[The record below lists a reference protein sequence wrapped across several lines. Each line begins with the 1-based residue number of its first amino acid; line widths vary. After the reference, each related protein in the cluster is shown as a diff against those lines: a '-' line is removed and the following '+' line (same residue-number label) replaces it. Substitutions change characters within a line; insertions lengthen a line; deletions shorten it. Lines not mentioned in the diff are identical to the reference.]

1 MEMVRAII
9 RPEKEKDVLKALEEN
24 GFVSVTKMHVFGRG
38 KQKGIKVG
46 EVVYDELPKLELMI
60 VVQKADANRVC
71 DIIQENAVTG
81 QGHIGD
87 GKIFV
92 VPVDKAYTVR
102 TGTEGI

>member
-9 RPEKEKDVLKALEEN
+9 RPEREKDVLDALEEN

-60 VVQKADANRVC
+60 VVKKESASRVC
-71 DIIQENAVTG
+71 DIIQEKAVT
-81 QGHIGD
+81 GHIGD

-92 VPVDKAYTVR
+92 IPVSNVYTVR
-102 TGTEGI
+102 TGAEGL

>member
-9 RPEKEKDVLKALEEN
+9 RPEKEKDVLNALEEN

-60 VVQKADANRVC
+60 VVKKESAGRVC

-81 QGHIGD
+81 NIGD

-92 VPVDKAYTVR
+92 IPVLNTYTVR
-102 TGTEGI
+102 TGAEGL

>member
-60 VVQKADANRVC
+60 VVKKEDAERVC

-81 QGHIGD
+81 HIGD

-92 VPVDKAYTVR
+92 VPVSKAYTVR
-102 TGTEGI
+102 TGAEGL

>member
-1 MEMVRAII
+1 MEMVRAVI
-9 RPEKEKDVLKALEEN
+9 RPEKEKEVLKALEEN

-60 VVQKADANRVC
+60 VVNKEDANRVC

-81 QGHIGD
+81 HIGD

-92 VPVDKAYTVR
+92 IPVSKAYTVR
-102 TGTEGI
+102 TGAEGL

>member
-24 GFVSVTKMHVFGRG
+24 GFVSVTKMHIFGRG
-38 KQKGIKVG
+38 KQKGIRVG

-60 VVQKADANRVC
+60 VVQKEDANKVC

-81 QGHIGD
+81 HIGD

-92 VPVDKAYTVR
+92 IPVSKAYTVR
-102 TGTEGI
+102 TGAEGL

>member
-9 RPEKEKDVLKALEEN
+9 RPEKEKDVLKALEES

-46 EVVYDELPKLELMI
+46 DIVYDELPKLEMMI
-60 VVQKADANRVC
+60 VVDKKDAGKVC

-81 QGHIGD
+81 HIGD

-92 VPVDKAYTVR
+92 IPVSNAYTVR
-102 TGTEGI
+102 TGAEGL

>member
-60 VVQKADANRVC
+60 VVKKEDANRVC
-71 DIIQENAVTG
+71 DIVQENAVT
-81 QGHIGD
+81 GHIGD

-92 VPVDKAYTVR
+92 IPVSKSYTVR
-102 TGTEGI
+102 TGAEGL

>member
-24 GFVSVTKMHVFGRG
+24 GFVSITKMHVFGRG

-60 VVQKADANRVC
+60 VVKKEDAERVC

-81 QGHIGD
+81 HIGD

-92 VPVDKAYTVR
+92 VPVSKAYTVR
-102 TGTEGI
+102 TGAEGL

>member
-24 GFVSVTKMHVFGRG
+24 GFVSVTKMHIFGRG
-38 KQKGIKVG
+38 KQKGIRVG

-60 VVQKADANRVC
+60 VVQKEDANKVC

-81 QGHIGD
+81 HIGD

-92 VPVDKAYTVR
+92 IPVSKVYTVR
-102 TGTEGI
+102 TGAEGL

>member
-9 RPEKEKDVLKALEEN
+9 RPEKEREVLKSLEEN

-60 VVQKADANRVC
+60 VVKKEDAARVC

-81 QGHIGD
+81 NIGD

-92 VPVDKAYTVR
+92 IPVSRTYTVR
-102 TGTEGI
+102 TGAEGL